1 MKSCEEGEDEYKRG
15 KRAVMEAM
23 WMIQNE
29 IEVGSCERL
38 AGPKLL
44 STEGFQLVAEL
55 MLRAGTAFN
64 SNMT

>member
-1 MKSCEEGEDEYKRG
+1 
-15 KRAVMEAM
+15 MEVM
-23 WMIQNE
+23 WMVWNE
-29 IEVGSCERL
+29 IEVRSCERL